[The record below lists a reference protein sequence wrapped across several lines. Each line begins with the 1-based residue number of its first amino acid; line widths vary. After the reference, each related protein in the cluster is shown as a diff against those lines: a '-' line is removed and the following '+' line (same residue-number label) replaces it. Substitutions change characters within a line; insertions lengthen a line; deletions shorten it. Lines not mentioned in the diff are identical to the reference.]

1 MYKRAGSEERGTKDG
16 DIEMREEILRMEHIC
31 CMDEGVLELDYLKMK
46 AVIAGSKLIILWD
59 ISDMLRS

>member
-1 MYKRAGSEERGTKDG
+1 
-16 DIEMREEILRMEHIC
+16 MREEILRMEHIC
-31 CMDEGVLELDYLKMK
+31 GMDEGVLELDYLKMK

>member
-1 MYKRAGSEERGTKDG
+1 
-16 DIEMREEILRMEHIC
+16 MREEILRMKHIC

-46 AVIAGSKLIILWD
+46 AVIAGSKLIKLWD

>member
-16 DIEMREEILRMEHIC
+16 EMREEILRMEHIC

>member
-1 MYKRAGSEERGTKDG
+1 MEITLPRTNEQDRKSVERRNG

-46 AVIAGSKLIILWD
+46 AVIAVPN
-59 ISDMLRS
+59 